1 MSIKSIGRLISINTD
16 SVVGEIQED
25 LGNYINTRD
34 GINFVG
40 EVGSYLS
47 IHESNR
53 TLILEVVGVSDRA
66 TSGENYYS
74 RPTNTR
80 YVVLNMV
87 GEIVGGM
94 FQFGVSHLPQIYS
107 DLEIISTNDLRT
119 MLEVGFEEDTVS
131 TSDQGHPLTKA
142 IQLNI
147 GQSVVFPDYPVRV
160 NIDRFFGYHFAVFG
174 NTGSGKSNT
183 IARIF
188 QNVFNKTR
196 LSAKGA
202 KIVLIDSNGEYA
214 QAFSELNSTNPE
226 IHLSTLSTDPADA
239 TKTKLEIP
247 VWALSADDWAV
258 LLSASEKTQI
268 PVLRRAIAIARVL
281 YDKNNTNEKLKLHI
295 IASAILGILRSS
307 DSSPSKSDKAIALL
321 SSFGCDDLD
330 PNTGLDGKGLCGCL
344 KIKFGNFIDEQKA
357 IEILSK
363 HIDPSLLDNN
373 RSYSLV
379 PYSLEEFSAAVE
391 FAVMYEGSLSTQRIQ
406 EYTATLT
413 TRLQSL
419 KEGSHGE
426 FLTKTSFDS
435 LNQYIENLLGNSQ
448 VVDIDISSLDDSA
461 GEVITKVLAKLLL
474 DYLKSLPQKASMPVN
489 FIVEEAHRYI
499 RNEQISG
506 ALSYNIFERIAK
518 EGRKYGLLLGISS
531 QRPSELS
538 KTVVSQCSN
547 FIIHRVQNPDDLQ
560 YISRMVPYINK
571 SVIERLTYLQT
582 GTALVFGTAINLPTL
597 TSFGQAEPRT
607 DSDSA
612 RISDHWYIE

>member
-47 IHESNR
+47 IYESNR

-94 FQFGVSHLPQIYS
+94 FQFGVSRLPQIYS

-281 YDKNNTNEKLKLHI
+281 YDKHNTNEKLKLHI

>member
-1 MSIKSIGRLISINTD
+1 MSTKSIGRLISINTD
-16 SVVGEIQED
+16 SVVGEIQDD

-66 TSGENYYS
+66 TSGNNDYS

-80 YVVLNMV
+80 YVALNMV
-87 GEIVGGM
+87 GEITSGE
-94 FQFGVSHLPQIYS
+94 FQFGVSRLPQIYS
-107 DLEIISTNDLRT
+107 DLQIISTNELRT
-119 MLEVGFEEDTVS
+119 MLEVGLEESTVKFDPS
-131 TSDQGHPLTKA
+131 GHALTKA
-142 IQLNI
+142 ILLDI

-160 NIDRFFGYHFAVFG
+160 NIDRFFGFHFAVFG
-174 NTGSGKSNT
+174 NTGAGKSNT
-183 IARIF
+183 IARIL
-188 QNVFNKTR
+188 QNVFEKNE

-202 KIVLIDSNGEYA
+202 KIVLIDSNGEYS
-214 QAFSELNSTNPE
+214 QAFSKINSTNPD
-226 IHLSTLSTDPADA
+226 IQLSTLSMDSADL
-239 TKTKLEIP
+239 TKKKLEIP

-258 LLSASEKTQI
+258 LLSASEKTQL
-268 PVLRRAIAIARVL
+268 PVLRRAISIARIL
-281 YDKNNTNEKLKLHI
+281 YDKKNTNEKLKAHI
-295 IASAILGILRSS
+295 VASATLGILRSS
-307 DSSPSKSDKAIALL
+307 DSSPSKSDKATALL
-321 SSFGCDDLD
+321 ASFGSGDL
-330 PNTGLDGKGLCGCL
+330 NLKSSAGEKELGTCL
-344 KIKFGNFIDEQKA
+344 SISYGNFKDEQTS

-363 HIDPSLLDNN
+363 HIDPTLIYNN
-373 RSYSLV
+373 RSSALV
-379 PYSLEEFSAAVE
+379 PYSLEEFASAVD

-419 KEGSHGE
+419 IEGNNGN
-426 FLTKTSFDS
+426 FLKKTSFAT
-435 LNQYIENLLGNSQ
+435 LNQYIENLLGSCQ
-448 VVDIDISSLDDSA
+448 IVDIDISSLDDSS

-474 DYLKSLPQKASMPVN
+474 DYLKSLPQKASMPIN
-489 FIVEEAHRYI
+489 LIIEEAHRYI
-499 RNEQISG
+499 RNEQVSG

-571 SVIERLTYLQT
+571 GIIERLTYLQT
-582 GTALVFGTAINLPTL
+582 GTAIVFGTAINLPTL
-597 TSFGQAEPRT
+597 TSFIQAEPRT
-607 DSDSA
+607 DSASA